1 MIGMAAAMAQ
11 PWEPVP
17 HSEIIKWP
25 VDAVQTPDGALWIA
39 AAPQVY
45 RYDGRRF
52 ETFGESQGLISRGA
66 MYLAVDGT
74 GAVLA
79 GTTEGLFRM
88 EGGQFRRIFEGMVRF
103 VAVSEAGLVA
113 ISTGEGKLILG
124 KEVGKIWKWHRVET
138 PRAVW
143 GQVSFD
149 RHGAMLFGC
158 AESICEVAADQAKD
172 WSSLSIKNIRR
183 TRPRLSQQHLRVK
196 GIVILGVG
204 RDRWGRIWMRRCRSL
219 TKPPRRIAT

>member
-1 MIGMAAAMAQ
+1 MAQ

-17 HSEIIKWP
+17 HSEIIKLP
-25 VDAVQTPDGALWIA
+25 TDGVQTPDGALWIA
-39 AAPQVY
+39 APPQVY

-74 GAVLA
+74 GTVLA

-103 VAVSEAGLVA
+103 VAVSEAGIVA

-124 KEVGKIWKWHRVET
+124 KEVEKIWKWHAVTT
-138 PRAVW
+138 PSTLR

-158 AESICEVAADQAKD
+158 EDFICEVAADQMAAWD
-172 WSSLSIKNIRR
+172 SLSLKSI
-183 TRPRLSQQHLRVK
+183 
-196 GIVILGVG
+196 
-204 RDRWGRIWMRRCRSL
+204 
-219 TKPPRRIAT
+219 